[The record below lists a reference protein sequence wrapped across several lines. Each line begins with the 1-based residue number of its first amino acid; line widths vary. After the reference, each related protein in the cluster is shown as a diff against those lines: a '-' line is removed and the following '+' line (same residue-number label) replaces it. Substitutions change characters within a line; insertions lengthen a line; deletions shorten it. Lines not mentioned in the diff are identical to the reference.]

1 MRRTSLFFLRE
12 MLMDQNRSLLPW
24 LGKKQEERGVSRK
37 KRGEIN
43 MMLSF
48 PLFSFSFRALGLVE
62 ELQRAVA

>member
-12 MLMDQNRSLLPW
+12 MLMDQNWSLLPR

-43 MMLSF
+43 MLSF